1 MLSLDAV
8 SHHPQRNEEGV
19 ITVTFKEPEEADQC
33 IAALH
38 GRWFAQLRVDA
49 STWDGKTKFDV
60 IETDEERARR
70 LQEWEAYLQGGKV
83 KDTKGTDAG
92 AAAGGSGEGGEGA
105 GTSGETSG
113 GAAS

>member
-1 MLSLDAV
+1 MTALLLT
-8 SHHPQRNEEGV
+8 PQRNEQGV

-60 IETDEERARR
+60 VETEEERSRR
-70 LQEWEAYLQGGKV
+70 LKEWEAYLQGEKA
-83 KDTKGTDAG
+83 KDSTGTEAG
-92 AAAGGSGEGGEGA
+92 ASAGVRGEAGEGS
-105 GTSGETSG
+105 GTSGGLNQEWEGVDT
-113 GAAS
+113 